1 MKLFCPRCHAENDSE
16 TAQAGAVRCVKC
28 EQWFSE
34 KGFTP
39 WGQAPR
45 LTDASKPAN
54 VSQFIWPAVLL
65 VVLVLGIFG
74 PVPLLWTMIFALFAI
89 LGSILSV
96 LNKR

>member
-1 MKLFCPRCHAENDSE
+1 MKLYCPRCHAENDSE

-34 KGFTP
+34 KGFNP
-39 WGQAPR
+39 WGNRISAAQ
-45 LTDASKPAN
+45 SKPVPVA
-54 VSQFIWPAVLL
+54 QFIWPAVLL
-65 VVLVLGIFG
+65 VVLLLGIFG

-96 LNKR
+96 LNKK